1 MGQNEYDYVGG
12 RRSWCSNCAIYFSE
26 TEKIIKNKFHLVDLS
41 VA

>member
-1 MGQNEYDYVGG
+1 MNMIMLVIDEAGA
-12 RRSWCSNCAIYFSE
+12 SNCAIYFSE